1 MSKYFEINLHH
12 VNIQKNETYQTA
24 SFMLQSDL
32 KRLAILKIHRANV
45 LKSMLMKSLM
55 SDWLWEFDGSPV
67 RAWDIKWNLLY
78 SKNCFSYENNC
89 VQLKLSLAI

>member
-1 MSKYFEINLHH
+1 MLRNINMSKYFEINLHH

-32 KRLAILKIHRANV
+32 KRLAILKIHRVNV

-55 SDWLWEFDGSPV
+55 SD
-67 RAWDIKWNLLY
+67 
-78 SKNCFSYENNC
+78 
-89 VQLKLSLAI
+89 